1 MLEYTIEG
9 IGGIW
14 RMEQQMG
21 IFCKLLLAKDGL
33 SCRVPFKEWEELK
46 GDSKNSNIRYSY
58 GEIHCAVSLLKH
70 IDQQ

>member
-9 IGGIW
+9 IAGIW

-21 IFCKLLLAKDGL
+21 VFCKLLLAKDGL

-46 GDSKNSNIRYSY
+46 GKVKDTHIVYSY
-58 GEIHCAVSLLKH
+58 GEIHCPVSRLIPVH
-70 IDQQ
+70 R